1 MAVGAWSHDRTRH
14 RPICPNGATHTS
26 PGHRP
31 GNCRIQENQCV
42 LKEHRIGRGGA
53 GSRSET
59 RDYAAFLQNACFF
72 FRGAPQGLHPGL
84 VCDAPLGHGIR
95 NTVDEPCI
103 ATAVRAWDSKHGGRA
118 GYWNRGLGMGF
129 ETRWTSPV
137 SESRSGHGIRNTMD
151 EPGIG
156 NAFGARYRKRH
167 RSICP
172 NGACLW
178 IIEPRWEDKARG
190 RWRLGCGSSRPGAVR
205 RGFRQNSIFP
215 VIL

>member
-118 GYWNRGLGMGF
+118 RYRTHCEEMLPDSW
-129 ETRWTSPV
+129 SA
-137 SESRSGHGIRNTMD
+137 SD
-151 EPGIG
+151 IG
-156 NAFGARYRKRH
+156 NAFGARYRKRQ

-178 IIEPRWEDKARG
+178 IIEPRWEDTARG